1 MKSKII
7 IQFMVKHV
15 QHFPEASD
23 FGELLN
29 SAWN

>member
-1 MKSKII
+1 MKSMII
-7 IQFMVKHV
+7 LQFMVKHV